1 MNGTKKVIQVWCSQE
16 QFYTR
21 SLDLKM
27 PHTINLEEILKWL
40 HQCWKTWAQF
50 SLLLIPMER
59 MNKLPLL
66 WQLNLTSLLKS
77 GFSIPFSPGCIGL
90 WVGLVSPFCCPF
102 CFSLRRSFLS
112 LQGKEWVFTTLNTGH
127 KQYHTA

>member
-1 MNGTKKVIQVWCSQE
+1 MQLRTILHEVTGLKDAPHNKIRGNSEVTTPVIKNLGPIIITIVTDGKDE
-16 QFYTR
+16 QSAF
-21 SLDLKM
+21 
-27 PHTINLEEILKWL
+27 ILIIK
-40 HQCWKTWAQF
+40 
-50 SLLLIPMER
+50 
-59 MNKLPLL
+59 
-66 WQLNLTSLLKS
+66 LTSLLKS

-112 LQGKEWVFTTLNTGH
+112 LQGKERVFTTINTRH